1 MRLNAYLASAGVC
14 SRRNADDLIRQGR
27 VRVNGSIAGLAT
39 AVDEADEV
47 ELDGKRVS
55 PERIVAVLLYKPAGV
70 VTTARDTHGRPTVVD
85 LVHDVGVRVV
95 PVGRLDAD
103 TTGALLLTND
113 GQLAQ
118 RLAHPSYEV
127 DKVYEAF
134 LRSIPTDADLE
145 KLARGVLLEDGVT
158 SPAQVR
164 RLARSVVELTI
175 HEGRNRQVKR
185 MCEAIGHRVVKLH
198 RSVYAGLDVR
208 GLEPGEYRK
217 LTAAELESLRSGVR
231 KATSTPVTKGKLVA
245 DRGRPTAPR
254 RPKTWTSA
262 DGPDSAP
269 PREPKAPGAEK
280 APQKHRGAPK
290 PKGPAAGGG
299 PGGQGAGPGGG
310 AAPKGGPT
318 SPAPRRPRGPGSG
331 PSGSGT
337 SGPRGSQPR

>member
-1 MRLNAYLASAGVC
+1 MRLNAYLARAGVC

-27 VRVNGSIAGLAT
+27 VRVNGTVAGLAT
-39 AVDEADEV
+39 DVGDADEV

-55 PERIVAVLLYKPAGV
+55 PERLVAVLLHKPAGV

-85 LVHDVGVRVV
+85 LVSDVGVRVV

-145 KLARGVLLEDGVT
+145 KLARGVLLEDGLT

-217 LTAAELESLRSGVR
+217 LTTAELDALRSGVR
-231 KATSTPVTKGKLVA
+231 KASTKPVAKGRLVV

-254 RPKTWTSA
+254 RPKTWTSV
-262 DGPDSAP
+262 DGPDPAP
-269 PREPKAPGAEK
+269 GGGAPREPKAPGAEK

-290 PKGPAAGGG
+290 GKGPAAGGG
-299 PGGQGAGPGGG
+299 PGGGP
-310 AAPKGGPT
+310 AAGPT

-337 SGPRGSQPR
+337 SAPRGPRPR